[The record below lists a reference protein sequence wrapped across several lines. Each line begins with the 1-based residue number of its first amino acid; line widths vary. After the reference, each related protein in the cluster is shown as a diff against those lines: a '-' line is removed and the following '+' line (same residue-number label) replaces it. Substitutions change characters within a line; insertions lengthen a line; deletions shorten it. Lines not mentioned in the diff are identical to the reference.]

1 MDSEGGL
8 GSSVGYQLKRAQHA
22 LRLEMDGALRGVGLT
37 TPQYAAL
44 SVLEEEAGLS
54 GAALARRCFV
64 TPQTMNQILMNLQGS
79 EMVERRPHPE
89 HGRVLSVYLTSKGAG
104 LVSQAHGEVRSIEE
118 RMLSRLDQE
127 ERSSLLAKL
136 RDCAESLTRARAG
149 RPSAPEAD
157 S

>member
-1 MDSEGGL
+1 MDMEGRL
-8 GSSVGYQLKRAQHA
+8 ARSIGYQMKRAQHA

-79 EMVERRPHPE
+79 GMVERRPHPE
-89 HGRVLSVYLTSKGAG
+89 HGRVLSAYLTRKGAE
-104 LVSQAHGEVRSIEE
+104 LVAQAHGEVGAIEE
-118 RMLSRLDQE
+118 RMLAGLDSG
-127 ERSSLLAKL
+127 ERSLLLEAL
-136 RDCAESLTRARAG
+136 QGCAESLAKQKSG
-149 RPSAPEAD
+149 
-157 S
+157 